1 VLAGVDEL
9 STNRN
14 GELSFN
20 VTLQCQHSSGPL
32 LVFSQ
37 GALTMSEVHCRRCW
51 QPMPSV
57 ALRCPRCG
65 DVDQFRVRRGVAK
78 LMVFLVV
85 TAIALIGLYYFS
97 KR

>member
-9 STNRN
+9 AGFQR
-14 GELSFN
+14 
-20 VTLQCQHSSGPL
+20 
-32 LVFSQ
+32 

-78 LMVFLVV
+78 LLVFLAV
-85 TAIALIGLYYFS
+85 TAMALIGLYYYYYFS